1 MSDGPPCDDFW
12 DAGDMSCGEL
22 VVTLRRR
29 LKSMPG
35 KVLKLIATDLGAPED
50 LAAFCRM
57 TRNPLVHE
65 AAASHSY
72 WIQSREDW
80 TTFF

>member
-1 MSDGPPCDDFW
+1 MTDTPPSFDDLW

-29 LKSMPG
+29 LKEMPG

-50 LAAFCRM
+50 IAAFCTM
-57 TRNPLVHE
+57 TRNPLLYHDR
-65 AAASHSY
+65 AGSSF
-72 WIQSREDW
+72 WIRSKPDW
-80 TTFF
+80 S